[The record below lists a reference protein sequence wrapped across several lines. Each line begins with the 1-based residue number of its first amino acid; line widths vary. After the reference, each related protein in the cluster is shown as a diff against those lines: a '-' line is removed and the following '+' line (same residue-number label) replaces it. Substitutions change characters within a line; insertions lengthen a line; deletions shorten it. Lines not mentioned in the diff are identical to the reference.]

1 MEKTFTLAV
10 QPRTI
15 TGHHTKALRKSGTI
29 PATIYGKG
37 MQSLTVSLPTDT
49 FAKVYK
55 EAGETHIINV
65 STGEATYPV
74 LIHSVQIHPVTRAV
88 LHVEFYKVNL
98 KEKLKAQIPVHITG
112 QSQAV
117 KDGKGTILTLVNEI
131 EIEAL
136 PTDIPEFLTVDVSPL
151 AEVNAELKVKD
162 LPVPAGV
169 TVLTDMELPVV
180 KVGAIVVEVAAAPAP
195 TTEATEGAPVPE
207 QPEAA
212 PEKTE

>member
-1 MEKTFTLAV
+1 MDKTFSLTV

-49 FAKVYK
+49 FAKTYK

-74 LIHSVQIHPVTRAV
+74 LVHSVQINPVTRAI

-98 KEKLKAQIPVHITG
+98 KEKLKAQVPVHITG

-136 PTDIPEFLTVDVSPL
+136 PTDIPEFLSVDVSPL
-151 AEVNAELKVKD
+151 SEVNAELKVKD
-162 LPVPAGV
+162 LPVPTGV

-180 KVGAIVVEVAAAPAP
+180 KVGAVLVEVEKTPAP
-195 TTEATEGAPVPE
+195 TTEAAESAPVPE
-207 QPEAA
+207 EPAA
-212 PEKTE
+212 SAEKAE